1 MISRIADQY
10 NFISDECYEKLAKT
24 LENKDNKKLFSVV
37 SSEDEAKEIRNKLA
51 KNGYSVSI
59 EKYNDMFK
67 VLYSS
72 EQPKIK
78 ATRETLACFENVG
91 NNQFKALQK
100 IAGVYDY
107 AFDDGS
113 IWKIQK
119 IDGIEYLVKEI
130 NDENDENDVIRK
142 TASST
147 KTAMDKDTFTRI
159 MNMYYGKY
167 TKKII
172 AEISNNEILKKDFEN
187 IIENNLK
194 LEIANTLKKNKLIAS
209 NKLINELH
217 NKLLNNKEMNS
228 HEAFEKFI
236 ISESK
241 KDARG

>member
-10 NFISDECYEKLAKT
+10 DFISDECYEKLAKT

-37 SSEDEAKEIRNKLA
+37 SSEDEAKNIKNKLA
-51 KNGYSVSI
+51 KNGYNVSI
-59 EKYNDMFK
+59 EKHNDIFK
-67 VLYSS
+67 ILYSS

-78 ATRETLACFENVG
+78 ATKEALACFENVG
-91 NNQFKALQK
+91 NDKFKALQK

-130 NDENDENDVIRK
+130 NDENDENDVVRK

-159 MNMYYGKY
+159 MNMYYGQY

-172 AEISNNEILKKDFEN
+172 AEIANNEILKKDFEN
-187 IIENNLK
+187 VIENNLK
-194 LEIANTLKKNKLIAS
+194 SEIANTLKKHKLIAS
-209 NKLINELH
+209 NELINDLH
-217 NKLLNNKEMNS
+217 SKLLNNDKMNS
-228 HEAFEKFI
+228 QEAFENFI

-241 KDARG
+241 KDVRG